1 MDRVVNLLK
10 EYGPMISG
18 DLARKYEQIYN
29 TSNEA
34 ARKAV
39 SRSKTPV
46 NKISNLGFDKNQ
58 KFYYL
63 ESQFM
68 SNKYKENLIEAIKK
82 HSKIF
87 FEYINAF
94 LMQNGYISKRILP
107 AYVGAPVENVR
118 GHRKHFDIIQILI
131 DNNIVIDENEDIL
144 YLNPSFF
151 GKINYNHSIGLEIAK
166 KTIINDFNQWA
177 REANLVSYSKGKTLF
192 EHPVFSHF
200 QWCYSA
206 PSYIQPL
213 YSPKNNKP
221 GFVVADVIFG
231 KTTTLNDLNFFIDKL
246 LIIRSF
252 KNLPSFLPV
261 IIVDRI
267 DRDALNKLKGLN
279 VFVALLDQFFSDK
292 YTKLLNELVN
302 VITNAT
308 SIMNKNPDYVHR
320 LFESLSKAEGKYNN
334 MAGDMFELLV
344 GYHFS
349 NLGCAYMKSKQI
361 IRYNNKI
368 KELDWLIQ
376 RDGKTI
382 VIECKA
388 TKSKID
394 EQFVN
399 KWLTE
404 NIPITYKW
412 LKENHY
418 NNIQFEIWSV
428 GGFTDQA
435 LEMLS
440 KQEEVVKKY
449 IVYHYSKEDMIT
461 IAKNTNDQ
469 NFIEI
474 MEQHFHFS

>member
-10 EYGPMISG
+10 KYGPMISG

-39 SRSKTPV
+39 SRSKSPV
-46 NKISNLGFDKNQ
+46 NKISNLRFDKNQ

-68 SNKYKENLIEAIKK
+68 SNKYKENLLESIKN
-82 HSKIF
+82 HSKII

-107 AYVGAPVENVR
+107 AYVGAPVENVK
-118 GHRKHFDIIQILI
+118 GHRIHFDIIQILI

-144 YLNPSFF
+144 CLNPSFF
-151 GKINYNHSIGLEIAK
+151 EKVNYNHSIGLEIAK

-177 REANLVSYSKGKTLF
+177 REANLVSYSKGKTFF
-192 EHPVFSHF
+192 EQPVFGHF

-213 YSPKNNKP
+213 YSTKCNKP

-231 KTTTLNDLNFFIDKL
+231 KTTTLSDLNFFIDKL
-246 LIIRSF
+246 LISRSF

-267 DRDALNKLKGLN
+267 DRDALNKLKELN

-308 SIMNKNPDYVHR
+308 SIINKNPDYVHH
-320 LFESLSKAEGKYNN
+320 LFESLSKSEGKYNN
-334 MAGDMFELLV
+334 MAGDLFELLV

-349 NLGCAYMKSKQI
+349 TIGCSYMKSKQI
-361 IRYNNKI
+361 IRYDNKMR
-368 KELDWLIQ
+368 ELDWLIKK
-376 RDGKTI
+376 DGKT
-382 VIECKA
+382 VVVECKA

-394 EQFVN
+394 ERFVN

-404 NIPITYKW
+404 KIPITYKW
-412 LKENHY
+412 LIDNQY
-418 NNIQFEIWSV
+418 NRIQFELWSV
-428 GGFTDQA
+428 GGFTDKA
-435 LEMLS
+435 LEILS
-440 KQEEVVKKY
+440 KQEKEVKKY
-449 IVYHYSKEDMIT
+449 RIYHYSKEDMIK

-469 NFIEI
+469 NFIDI
-474 MEQHFHFS
+474 IKQHFSF